1 MGYEYAEHKS
11 QLFTEQ
17 GQRDFLQ
24 TRDRV
29 YELLKKSGACRMA
42 EIMSKAGGSDTW
54 FMLACVDRL
63 VELGELLELQYPS
76 GTPMGQFRV
85 FVSKRDGW

>member
-1 MGYEYAEHKS
+1 MSYDYAEQKS
-11 QLFTEQ
+11 RLFTDQ
-17 GQRDFLQ
+17 GQREFLQ

-54 FMLACVDRL
+54 FMAACVDRL
-63 VELGELLELQYPS
+63 VELGEIIELNYPT

-85 FVSKRDGW
+85 FVSRRDDR